1 MTLPVASDP
10 VPNRPDGSPDNP
22 VPARKAAR
30 SCTDDERV
38 NEALL
43 RLVLAGGAV
52 APRRRLLDTH
62 RAPAGALAA
71 GRRNWRSH
79 GLDDV
84 QSDALQSPDAGQ
96 FARCMDWFAASPRH
110 RLLGWHDPDYPPLLR
125 RIASPPLALF
135 IDGEAAALWHPAVAV
150 VGSRLATAGGRDH
163 AFELSRALAASG
175 LCIGSGLAAG
185 IDTAAHNGALAVG
198 GLTVAV
204 LGTGPDVSFPR
215 GNAALLARVA
225 ASGAVVSEFPPG
237 TGPRKEQFPSR
248 NRILAGLTLGTV
260 VVEAAQRSG
269 ALITAR
275 MAADAG
281 REVFA
286 LPGSI
291 ENPMARGCHRLI
303 RDGAALVEHAD
314 DIVTALAPL
323 AAELAEALR
332 GRLAMPAGTIAPLI
346 PASAGPEPATSTNYN
361 RLWEALAHDP
371 TPMERLVSRT
381 GLTAAEL
388 SSMLLVMEL
397 EGRVVSEHGRYS
409 RTRRHAA
416 R

>member
-1 MTLPVASDP
+1 MTLPVAS
-10 VPNRPDGSPDNP
+10 VPAPARPDGSSHNP
-22 VPARKAAR
+22 VPPGEATGGCAEEWPV
-30 SCTDDERV
+30 DES
-38 NEALL
+38 LL

-62 RAPAGALAA
+62 RTSAAALAA

-79 GLDDV
+79 GLDDA
-84 QSDALQSPDAGQ
+84 QSDALHSPDAEQ
-96 FARCMDWFAASPRH
+96 FTRCMDWFVASPRH

-135 IDGEAAALWHPAVAV
+135 ITGEPATLWHPAVAV

-163 AFELSRALAASG
+163 AFELSRSLAASG

-204 LGTGPDVSFPR
+204 LGTGPDVPFPR
-215 GNAALLARVA
+215 GNAGLLARVA

-303 RDGAALVEHAD
+303 RDGAALVERAD
-314 DIVTALAPL
+314 DIITALAPL

-332 GRLAMPAGTIAPLI
+332 GRLAMPAGSIKPVV
-346 PASAGPEPATSTNYN
+346 PASAGSDPTTSTNYH